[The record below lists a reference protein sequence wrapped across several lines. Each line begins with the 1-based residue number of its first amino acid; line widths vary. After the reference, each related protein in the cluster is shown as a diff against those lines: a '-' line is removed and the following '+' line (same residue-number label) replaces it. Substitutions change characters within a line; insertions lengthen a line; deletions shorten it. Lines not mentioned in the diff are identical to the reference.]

1 MFNSFLSLVIYKLA
15 NFYAFTERRFS
26 VIQFFMQV
34 SLLHHEFPFNSFSN
48 SWNIGQERRESQK
61 FWNLEIKIAKW
72 IIGNKKHFTKFFKS
86 FLWVNYKKL
95 SDTSF
100 NLLDAL
106 PGAIFLDIQECKKH
120 SAVDWS
126 LGFLHGILNFAW
138 HFHNWFAFSVTKNR
152 VQLFRLWFM
161 IHNKVLNFHNWI
173 LCHHRPFLWQHKK
186 SKKNTS
192 WFISWKLKSCK
203 MYITWIC

>member
-48 SWNIGQERRESQK
+48 SWKIGQERRESQK

-100 NLLDAL
+100 NLLDAW
-106 PGAIFLDIQECKKH
+106 PGAIFFGYTRMQET
-120 SAVDWS
+120 
-126 LGFLHGILNFAW
+126 
-138 HFHNWFAFSVTKNR
+138 FS
-152 VQLFRLWFM
+152 
-161 IHNKVLNFHNWI
+161 
-173 LCHHRPFLWQHKK
+173 
-186 SKKNTS
+186 SG
-192 WFISWKLKSCK
+192 LKSWLL
-203 MYITWIC
+203 TWNIKFCLTFS